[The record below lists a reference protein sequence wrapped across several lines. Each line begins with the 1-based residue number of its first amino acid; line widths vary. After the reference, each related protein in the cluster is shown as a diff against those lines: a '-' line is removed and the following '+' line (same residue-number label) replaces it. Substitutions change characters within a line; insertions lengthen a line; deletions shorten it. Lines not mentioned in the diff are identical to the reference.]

1 MCVYLC
7 ALLPLSLGVGAGR
20 KRRSSRDGRREDVG
34 ECFQRNV
41 VNVDIGHS
49 SGTLFRMLRVSL
61 PDVLMDI
68 IT

>member
-1 MCVYLC
+1 MCVHLC
-7 ALLPLSLGVGAGR
+7 VLLPLSLGVGAGR
-20 KRRSSRDGRREDVG
+20 KRRSGRDGRREDVD

-49 SGTLFRMLRVSL
+49 SGTFRILRVSL
-61 PDVLMDI
+61 PGVLMDI